1 MIYKLLGWIILIYF
15 IIYKLNIE
23 KKKNKENYKNK
34 ELKNHGVGT
43 FPVFNT
49 QTIPTKD
56 DNDED
61 YSYLDKNEV
70 QNEIIKLKEE
80 REKKFN
86 EYLALKQS
94 GNGGEYTNNLENVI
108 NILDINISKFQK
120 IYYKI
125 SMKDHKTVSNELP
138 EYSKDNDEVL
148 FKFPMGNLLPISD
161 NRNIFENRIQSFNTD
176 IEIKNK
182 TKAINELDNKVFDDE
197 LKKIIDEEQVKYY
210 EQLLDYEN
218 IYDDQDYDTVKT
230 LDTKTEEQGLL
241 RKKEYEFVTKN
252 DIKLFNNILDK
263 VLIYINKNKN
273 LELNNSSGL
282 INVNNFVIVQKRV
295 NFILYNKKNE
305 NELVFDGELVIYRN
319 MKNHGKH
326 IGFKALY
333 KNNNIYILDLYIKG
347 IVTEDKIYMFIGSNE
362 FENNLVYYEYKNKYV
377 IKDNPREKEI
387 VNMSFRDKIFLMR
400 DRKNA
405 LRLDRGIR

>member
-49 QTIPTKD
+49 QTIPPKD
-56 DNDED
+56 DNEED

-80 REKKFN
+80 RENKFN

-108 NILDINISKFQK
+108 NIWDINISKFQN

-125 SMKDHKTVSNELP
+125 SIKDHKTISNELP

-148 FKFPMGNLLPISD
+148 FKFPIGNLLPISD
-161 NRNIFENRIQSFNTD
+161 NSNIFENRIQSFNTD

-182 TKAINELDNKVFDDE
+182 TKTINELDNKVFEDE
-197 LKKIIDEEQVKYY
+197 FKKIIDDLKVKYY
-210 EQLLDYEN
+210 KQQLDYGN
-218 IYDDQDYDTVKT
+218 IYDDQDYDTVRT
-230 LDTKTEEQGLL
+230 LDTKIEEQGLL

-263 VLIYINKNKN
+263 ILTYINKNKN
-273 LELNNSSGL
+273 LEVNYSSGFA
-282 INVNNFVIVQKRV
+282 NTNNFVIVQKRV
-295 NFILYNKKNE
+295 NIILYNKKNE

-333 KNNNIYILDLYIKG
+333 KNNNIYILNLYIKG

-377 IKDNPREKEI
+377 IKDNPREKEV

-400 DRKNA
+400 DRRNA
-405 LRLDRGIR
+405 LRLDRGLR

>member
-49 QTIPTKD
+49 QTIPPKD
-56 DNDED
+56 DNEED

-80 REKKFN
+80 RENKFN

-108 NILDINISKFQK
+108 NILDINISKFQN

-125 SMKDHKTVSNELP
+125 SIKDHKTISNELP

-148 FKFPMGNLLPISD
+148 FKFPIGNLLPISD

-182 TKAINELDNKVFDDE
+182 TKTINELDNKVFEDE
-197 LKKIIDEEQVKYY
+197 FKKIIDDVEVKYY
-210 EQLLDYEN
+210 KQLLDYGN
-218 IYDDQDYDTVKT
+218 IYDDQDYDTVRT
-230 LDTKTEEQGLL
+230 LDTKIEEQGLL

-263 VLIYINKNKN
+263 ILTYINKNKN
-273 LELNNSSGL
+273 LEVNNSSGL

-377 IKDNPREKEI
+377 ITDNPREKE
-387 VNMSFRDKIFLMR
+387 VANMSFRDKIFLMR
-400 DRKNA
+400 DRRNA
-405 LRLDRGIR
+405 LRLDRGLR

>member
-34 ELKNHGVGT
+34 ELKNHGVGR
-43 FPVFNT
+43 FPVFTT
-49 QTIPTKD
+49 QTIPTKN

-70 QNEIIKLKEE
+70 QNEIIKLKED

-138 EYSKDNDEVL
+138 EYSEDNDEVL

-263 VLIYINKNKN
+263 ILTYINKNKN
-273 LELNNSSGL
+273 LEVNNSSGL

-377 IKDNPREKEI
+377 IKDNPREKEV

>member
-1 MIYKLLGWIILIYF
+1 MIYKLLGWFILIYF
-15 IIYKLNIE
+15 IIYKLNNE

-49 QTIPTKD
+49 QTIPIKD

-61 YSYLDKNEV
+61 YSYLDKKEV

-94 GNGGEYTNNLENVI
+94 GKDGEYTNNLENVI

-125 SMKDHKTVSNELP
+125 SMKAHKTVSNELP
-138 EYSKDNDEVL
+138 EYTKDNDEVL

-197 LKKIIDEEQVKYY
+197 LKKIIDEEEVKYY
-210 EQLLDYEN
+210 KQLLDYEN
-218 IYDDQDYDTVKT
+218 IYDDQDYDTVKA

-263 VLIYINKNKN
+263 ILTYINKNKN
-273 LELNNSSGL
+273 LEVNNSSGL

-377 IKDNPREKEI
+377 IRDNPREKEV

-405 LRLDRGIR
+405 LRLDRGII

>member
-49 QTIPTKD
+49 QTIPPKD
-56 DNDED
+56 DNEED

-80 REKKFN
+80 RENKFN

-108 NILDINISKFQK
+108 NILDINISKFQN

-125 SMKDHKTVSNELP
+125 SIKDHKTISNELP

-182 TKAINELDNKVFDDE
+182 TKTINELDNKVFEDE
-197 LKKIIDEEQVKYY
+197 LKKIIDDVEVKYY
-210 EQLLDYEN
+210 KQLLDYGN
-218 IYDDQDYDTVKT
+218 IYDDQDYDTVRT
-230 LDTKTEEQGLL
+230 LDTKIEEQGLL

-263 VLIYINKNKN
+263 ILTYINKNKN
-273 LELNNSSGL
+273 LEVNNSSGFAN
-282 INVNNFVIVQKRV
+282 INNFVIVQKRV
-295 NFILYNKKNE
+295 NIILYNKKNE

-333 KNNNIYILDLYIKG
+333 KNNNIYILELYIKG

-377 IKDNPREKEI
+377 IKDNPREKEV

-400 DRKNA
+400 DRRNA
-405 LRLDRGIR
+405 LRLDRGLR